1 MATKPTIISDAA
13 IAKATGEPWA
23 HWFEVLTKNHAE
35 EMPHKEIAR
44 WLSEEKGVPPWW
56 CQMLTVRF
64 EQEIGRRKPG
74 EIANGQYSVGVS
86 VTRAGS
92 IDEVLAWW
100 MERVALLSA
109 FNGVDWVGEPKQ
121 TKTDKWRYWKVKL
134 ADGSPVLVNIYEKA
148 PGKSGVQ
155 VAQEKLKDAEA
166 VERWRSYWKD
176 FLQR

>member
-1 MATKPTIISDAA
+1 MATKPTIISDEA
-13 IAKATGEPWA
+13 IKKATGEPWA
-23 HWFEVLTKNHAE
+23 YWYDVLIKNHAE
-35 EMPHKEIAR
+35 EMPHKEIAG
-44 WLSEEKGVPPWW
+44 WLSEEQGVPPWW

-64 EQEIGRRKPG
+64 EQVIGRRKPG

-86 VTRAGS
+86 VTRPGS
-92 IDEVLAWW
+92 MDDALSWW
-100 MERVALLSA
+100 EKKVSSLSA
-109 FNGVDWVGEPKQ
+109 FNEIDWADKPKQ

-134 ADGSPVLVNIYEKA
+134 ADESPVFVNIYEKA

-166 VERWRSYWKD
+166 VEQWRAYWKD